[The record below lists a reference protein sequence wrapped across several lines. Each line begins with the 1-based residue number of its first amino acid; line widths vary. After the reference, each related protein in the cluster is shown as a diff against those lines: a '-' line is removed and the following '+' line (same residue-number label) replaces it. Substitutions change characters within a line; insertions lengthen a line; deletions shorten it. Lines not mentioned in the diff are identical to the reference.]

1 MRDTPMI
8 DAPTDALLTVAQ
20 MYAADAA
27 AMAAGIPGIDLME
40 NAGRAVADAVSL
52 RWGVRP
58 VSILCGPG
66 NNGGDGFVAARY
78 LAQRGW
84 PVSLYLLSD
93 RTRLHG
99 DAAHHAALWTGPVE
113 PLDGQSGQGAGVVI
127 DAIFGAGLARDV
139 DGLPAAALAGIPAGT
154 AVVAV
159 DVPSGVD
166 GDTGLV
172 RGLAR
177 PADVTVTFFRAKP
190 AHMLMPAKDLTGSL
204 VIADIGIPP
213 EVLEPIAPALRRN
226 GPAVWRAHRPVL
238 SSQGHKFDR
247 GHLTVIG
254 GPDLT
259 GAARLAARAA
269 MHAGAGLV
277 TILAPASRTAIY
289 RTDLAGLMVAEVDD
303 TDAMGAWFADSRRNA
318 IVVGPG
324 LGRDQRARDQVTAVL
339 AQRRATVIDAD
350 GLSCFAGAAGELA
363 GLIGSDCVLTPHTG
377 EFVRLFGD
385 QPAQGR
391 LAAARAAAARMRAVV
406 LLKGPDTVIA
416 SPDGRAVINDG
427 APPDLAVAGSGDV
440 LSGIIGAALA
450 MGLPPFEAAALGAYA
465 HARAG
470 HHMTHASADSL
481 ANAIA
486 PLHAR
491 AMDSRT

>member
-1 MRDTPMI
+1 MSH
-8 DAPTDALLTVAQ
+8 APADALLTVAQ

-27 AMAAGIPGIDLME
+27 AMAAGIPGIDLMD

-58 VSILCGPG
+58 VTVLCGPG

-84 PVSLYLLSD
+84 PVSLYLLGD
-93 RTRLHG
+93 RSKLHG

-113 PLDGQSGQGAGVVI
+113 SLDGKSGQGAGIVI

-139 DGLPAAALAGIPAGT
+139 DGLPAAALAGIPAEA

-166 GDTGLV
+166 GDTGLI
-172 RGLAR
+172 RGTAR
-177 PADVTVTFFRAKP
+177 RADVTVTFFRAKP
-190 AHMLMPAKDLTGSL
+190 AHLLMPAKDLVGDL
-204 VIADIGIPP
+204 VVANIGTPP
-213 EVLEPIAPALRRN
+213 EVLGPIAPNLWRN
-226 GPAVWRAHRPVL
+226 GPAIWRAHRPVL
-238 SSQGHKFDR
+238 RSHGHKFDR

-277 TILAPASRTAIY
+277 TILAPAARTAIY
-289 RTDLAGLMVAEVDD
+289 RTDLAGLMVAECDGN
-303 TDAMGAWFADSRRNA
+303 DALAAWFADSRRNA
-318 IVVGPG
+318 IVIGPG
-324 LGRDQRARDQVTAVL
+324 LGRDARARGQVAAVL
-339 AQRRATVIDAD
+339 AQKRATVIDAD
-350 GLSCFAGAAGELA
+350 GLSCFAGAADDLA
-363 GLIGSDCVLTPHTG
+363 GLIGSDCVLTPHAG
-377 EFVRLFGD
+377 EFARLFGE
-385 QPAQGR
+385 QTAQGR
-391 LAAARAAAARMRAVV
+391 LAAARAAAARLQAVV

-427 APPDLAVAGSGDV
+427 APPNLAVAGSGDV
-440 LSGIIGAALA
+440 LSGIIGAALGL
-450 MGLPPFEAAALGAYA
+450 GLPPFEAAALGAYA

-481 ANAIA
+481 ANAIQ

-491 AMDSRT
+491 AMD